1 MAIPG
6 SAIPNGS
13 GLAVVSG
20 VVLNVVAIATFLLEP
35 QFIEA
40 ATRSLHFGEGQVGI
54 VAAAMMAGST
64 LASLAAPLWVRRVPW
79 RLAAAVTLLGLLT
92 ANLASML
99 FHEFIPFCVLQGLAG
114 IFGGSLYSLSL
125 IVLSDSRNPDRGFAY
140 AVGAQTLYQ
149 VLGLAGGP
157 WLIRI
162 GGMNAMLVL
171 FAALCVLGM
180 LVVAF
185 LPRAVQP
192 ASAHE
197 ARSRLFTPA
206 VMFALAGCF
215 LFYVNVNAYWT
226 YIERIGTTANLDLV
240 SVSNGLALA
249 TVASMAAVVLA
260 AYMGARRGVLL
271 PIGASAVAVIIAM
284 LLLTGTIH
292 LSAYVMSAVIYEN
305 AWNLSITYQY
315 STVNNVD
322 LSRRGVALA
331 PGFHNAGGTAGPAI
345 AALFVSE
352 HNHTSILW
360 LVCISVLASFACFV
374 VAMRLHRR
382 DAIPAGS

>member
-1 MAIPG
+1 
-6 SAIPNGS
+6 
-13 GLAVVSG
+13 
-20 VVLNVVAIATFLLEP
+20 
-35 QFIEA
+35 
-40 ATRSLHFGEGQVGI
+40 
-54 VAAAMMAGST
+54 
-64 LASLAAPLWVRRVPW
+64 
-79 RLAAAVTLLGLLT
+79 
-92 ANLASML
+92 
-99 FHEFIPFCVLQGLAG
+99 
-114 IFGGSLYSLSL
+114 
-125 IVLSDSRNPDRGFAY
+125 
-140 AVGAQTLYQ
+140 
-149 VLGLAGGP
+149 
-157 WLIRI
+157 
-162 GGMNAMLVL
+162 
-171 FAALCVLGM
+171 
-180 LVVAF
+180 
-185 LPRAVQP
+185 
-192 ASAHE
+192 
-197 ARSRLFTPA
+197 
-206 VMFALAGCF
+206 MFALAGCF